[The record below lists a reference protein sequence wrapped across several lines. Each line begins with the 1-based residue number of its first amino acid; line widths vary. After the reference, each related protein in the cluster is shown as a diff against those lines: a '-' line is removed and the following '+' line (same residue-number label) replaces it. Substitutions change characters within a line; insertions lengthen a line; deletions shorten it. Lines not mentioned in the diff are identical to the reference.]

1 MDLSYRQ
8 GGDSTLCPTC
18 IPHAGKEEMTPSVL
32 LVALMQTRRR
42 WHPLSYL
49 YPSCW
54 EGGDDTLCIPHAGTL
69 RQPGLI
75 WHWTPLCINLHIS
88 CKGVLVFLT
97 TSFNG
102 FLIHMLCI
110 LMAFKYSDSCCETLN
125 FFYFYLCIGNQVFPR
140 LLIHW
145 VLFLKILAKNLNP
158 TSTIKSQWRP
168 WQVYMA
174 LNCIKL
180 NNLQTFSF
188 ICWLYLVNNWV

>member
-1 MDLSYRQ
+1 
-8 GGDSTLCPTC
+8 
-18 IPHAGKEEMTPSVL
+18 
-32 LVALMQTRRR
+32 MQARRR

-54 EGGDDTLCIPHAGTL
+54 QEGDDTLCLSSIPHAGKEEMTPSVLPVSLMLGRRRWHPLYPSCRHPPPAWLDLTL
-69 RQPGLI
+69 DSSMYK
-75 WHWTPLCINLHIS
+75 LHARVFS
-88 CKGVLVFLT
+88 SFLQQVLMVFYT
-97 TSFNG
+97 YAVY
-102 FLIHMLCI
+102 CI
-110 LMAFKYSDSCCETLN
+110 LMAFQYACCDSCCETLN
-125 FFYFYLCIGNQVFPR
+125 FFYLYLCIGHQVFPR

-158 TSTIKSQWRP
+158 TSTIKGQWRP

-174 LNCIKL
+174 LNCIKV

>member
-1 MDLSYRQ
+1 MN
-8 GGDSTLCPTC
+8 LCLTC
-18 IPHAGKEEMTPSVL
+18 IPHAGKEEMTPSVS
-32 LVALMQTRRR
+32 LMQARRR
-42 WHPLSYL
+42 RLPLSFQYPSCRQGGDEPLSYL

-75 WHWTPLCINLHIS
+75 WHWTPLCINLQI

-110 LMAFKYSDSCCETLN
+110 LMALQYACCDSCLETLN
-125 FFYFYLCIGNQVFPR
+125 FFYFYLCIGHQVFPR

-145 VLFLKILAKNLNP
+145 VLFLKTLAKNLNP
-158 TSTIKSQWRP
+158 TSTIKGQWWP
-168 WQVYMA
+168 WLVKKLIA
-174 LNCIKL
+174 LNCINV
-180 NNLQTFSF
+180 NNL
-188 ICWLYLVNNWV
+188 